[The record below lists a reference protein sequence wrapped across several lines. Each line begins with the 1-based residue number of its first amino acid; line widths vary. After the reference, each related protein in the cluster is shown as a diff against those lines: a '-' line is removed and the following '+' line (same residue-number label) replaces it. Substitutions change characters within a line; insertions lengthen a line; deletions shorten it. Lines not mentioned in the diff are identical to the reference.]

1 VNIASLPSTVTLIAG
16 ADRSR
21 DVGCCAGAG
30 GVACART
37 AIGANTHA
45 HSPANIHRRII
56 FLTLLPQFP
65 PGLAK
70 TGETE
75 HAALPAERMEGLAG
89 PTNVRS
95 PRCIVSI
102 YKALAQSV
110 KNSGILLDATRAALA
125 EQLLPPPKPSAYSED
140 APDRQIGWLAIHAE
154 RPQPLSLYSATVP
167 VFYSATIPLCSGAA
181 RCASLS
187 ISDDGPLAEAGPKGC
202 IVGRRTLLCHLFA
215 RSTGA

>member
-1 VNIASLPSTVTLIAG
+1 MRSRICARKADQLSALISDSNPAASNAHIVVNIASLPSTVTLIAG

-89 PTNVRS
+89 PT
-95 PRCIVSI
+95 
-102 YKALAQSV
+102 Y
-110 KNSGILLDATRAALA
+110 
-125 EQLLPPPKPSAYSED
+125 
-140 APDRQIGWLAIHAE
+140 
-154 RPQPLSLYSATVP
+154 
-167 VFYSATIPLCSGAA
+167 
-181 RCASLS
+181 
-187 ISDDGPLAEAGPKGC
+187 
-202 IVGRRTLLCHLFA
+202 
-215 RSTGA
+215 